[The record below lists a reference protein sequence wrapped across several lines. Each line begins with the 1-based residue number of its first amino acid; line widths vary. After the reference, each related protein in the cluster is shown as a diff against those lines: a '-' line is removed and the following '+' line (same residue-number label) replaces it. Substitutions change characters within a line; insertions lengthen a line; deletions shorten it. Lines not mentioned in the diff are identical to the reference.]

1 VTTAVD
7 QAAERYRAAGR
18 VAHGFARGKMR
29 GDPAYATVLE
39 LLPERGL
46 LLDVGCG
53 EGYLLAL
60 ARAQRPSLQLVGL
73 DHDERRVAVARQAL
87 ADEPDLQLLVGDL
100 RGSELPRADMIT
112 CLDVLHYMPPAQQD
126 AALARMAE
134 ILAPGGSLL
143 VRDGQ
148 ADDGLRSAA
157 LRLSET
163 LAVALGRHRGDG
175 VFFRPAGALRAAMQA
190 LDLEVQVAPCREGTP
205 FANLLFVA
213 RKPLEGPSS

>member
-1 VTTAVD
+1 MTTAVD

-213 RKPLEGPSS
+213 RKPLESPPS

>member
-1 VTTAVD
+1 MTTAVD

-87 ADEPDLQLLVGDL
+87 ADEPDLRLLVGDL

-213 RKPLEGPSS
+213 RKPLESPPS